1 MEVKPTMP
9 MVTSHPKDTSPY
21 NGGLSRLVTAAVIN
35 RKFRDLLLTNP
46 TTALAS
52 GYSGESFDL
61 TPEERNLVL
70 SIRASSLTDFAVQ
83 LTRNVHDENSRRF
96 VVRIESDTL
105 R

>member
-1 MEVKPTMP
+1 MEAKPTIP
-9 MVTSHPKDTSPY
+9 MVTSYPKDTSPY

-35 RKFRDLLLTNP
+35 QKFCDLLLTSP

-61 TPEERNLVL
+61 TPEERELVL
-70 SIRASSLTDFAVQ
+70 SIRASSLTDFAVK
-83 LTRNVHDENSRRF
+83 LTRNGHHKNSHRF
-96 VVRIESDTL
+96 AACTESDAL

>member
-1 MEVKPTMP
+1 MEVKFTIP
-9 MVTSHPKDTSPY
+9 MVTSYPRDTSPY

-35 RKFRDLLLTNP
+35 QQFCDLLLASP

-61 TPEERNLVL
+61 TPEERELVL
-70 SIRASSLTDFAVQ
+70 SIRASSLTDFAAQ
-83 LTRNVHDENSRRF
+83 LTRNGHHKNSRRI
-96 VVRIESDTL
+96 VACTESDMV